1 MSYLGAPRGLR
12 RRGCRWL
19 YSGTSSLAGLVL
31 LGVTGVAHAETLSAE
46 AAVGRAAQRNPSL
59 RAALLD
65 ARSAGYAVAAERGA
79 RDPNFVASVQGEHSE
94 TVSRPGLQGGAN
106 GGDAASR
113 SINNSLSANAAV
125 TYTTD
130 VGTQLELGTRT
141 GTTWNSTN
149 WTGTGAL
156 PDDLDI
162 GPQYTA
168 QGYLNARQ
176 PLLRGA
182 GKDAELAPL
191 RQAEAAARGA
201 ENRHQD
207 TASQTALDVLG
218 AYWELWYADRA
229 VAVQEQAL
237 EVAQNLV
244 KDAQLRAGQLG
255 TGSAVDVLQ
264 FQTNAASIADALS
277 QARADRSGR
286 AIELG
291 RLLGMDPSEAKA
303 LDAEGAPPDFGPV
316 PALAQLTRDVSQSP
330 ALAALRADVE
340 RAQVQAKSARN
351 ADKPRLD
358 VFANASV
365 GTLWDQGSNFSLTG
379 GRPTYGVIG
388 GLELELPLGGGRYG
402 ADAAGAQADLEAAE
416 ARYQAELD
424 AARARV
430 SSLAMNVEAAS
441 EQVQLTTETASAAG
455 QLAQAERQRLN
466 LGTTTSRD
474 VVSAEQ
480 TLREAELRRLRA
492 VVDQA
497 SLRLS
502 LEHTAGL
509 LLDRFAQSFGAAQSG
524 RSS

>member
-1 MSYLGAPRGLR
+1 MSYLGSSRVG
-12 RRGCRWL
+12 GGRWL
-19 YSGTSSLAGLVL
+19 RWGAVPLAGLVL
-31 LGVTGVAHAETLSAE
+31 VGVRGVAHAETLSAE
-46 AAVGRAAQRNPSL
+46 AAVGRAAQHNPSL

-65 ARSAGYAVAAERGA
+65 ARSADYAVAAERGA
-79 RDPNFVASVQGEHSE
+79 RDPNLVASVQGEHSE
-94 TVSRPGLQGGAN
+94 TVTRPGLQGGAN

-113 SINNSLSANAAV
+113 SVNNSLSANAAV

-130 VGTQLELGTRT
+130 IGTQLELGTRT
-141 GTTWNSTN
+141 GTSWNSTS

-156 PDDLDI
+156 PNDLDV
-162 GPQYTA
+162 GPMYTA
-168 QGYLNARQ
+168 QGYLSARQ

-182 GKDAELAPL
+182 GRDAELAPL
-191 RQAEAAARGA
+191 RQAEAAAKGA
-201 ENRHQD
+201 ESRHQD
-207 TASQTALDVLG
+207 SASQTALDVLG

-229 VAVQEQAL
+229 VAVQQQAL
-237 EVAQNLV
+237 EVAQRLV
-244 KDAQLRAGQLG
+244 SDAQVRAGQLG

-264 FQTNAASIADALS
+264 FQTSAASIADALS
-277 QARADRSGR
+277 QARADRSAR

-291 RLLGMDPSEAKA
+291 RLLGMAPTDAA
-303 LDAEGAPPDFGPV
+303 TLDAEGAPPDFGPL
-316 PALAQLTRDVSQSP
+316 PALAVLTREVSDSP

-340 RAQVQAKSARN
+340 RARVQVKSARN
-351 ADKPRLD
+351 SDKPRLD

-365 GTLWDQGSNFSLTG
+365 GTLWDQGSDFSLTG

-388 GLELELPLGGGRYG
+388 GVELELPLGGGRYG
-402 ADAAGAQADLEAAE
+402 ADAAGAQTDLEAAE

-430 SSLAMNVEAAS
+430 SSLAVNAEAAS
-441 EQVQLTTETASAAG
+441 EQVQLTTQTASAAD

-474 VVSAEQ
+474 VVTAEQ

-497 SLRLS
+497 STRLS
-502 LEHTAGL
+502 LEHTAGM
-509 LLDRFAQSFGAAQSG
+509 LLDRFAQSFGGASAG